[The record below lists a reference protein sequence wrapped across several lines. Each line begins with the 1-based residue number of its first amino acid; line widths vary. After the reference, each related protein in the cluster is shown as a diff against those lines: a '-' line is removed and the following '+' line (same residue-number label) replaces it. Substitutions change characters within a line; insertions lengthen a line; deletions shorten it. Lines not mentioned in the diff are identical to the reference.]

1 MQDSYEDII
10 NLPHHESKKHPR
22 MSLSERAI
30 QFAPF
35 AALNGFE
42 ESIETAKR
50 KTAIVVE
57 EDGNSHSY

>member
-10 NLPHHESKKHPR
+10 NLPHHEPKKHPR
-22 MSLSERAI
+22 MPLSERAV

-42 ESIETAKR
+42 ESIEGAKKNR
-50 KTAIVVE
+50 R
-57 EDGNSHSY
+57 